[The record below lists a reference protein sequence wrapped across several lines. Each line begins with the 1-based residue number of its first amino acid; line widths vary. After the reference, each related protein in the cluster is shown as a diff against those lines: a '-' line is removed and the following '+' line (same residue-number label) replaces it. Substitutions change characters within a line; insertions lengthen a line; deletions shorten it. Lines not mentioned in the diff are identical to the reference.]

1 MISSRRGS
9 TLHVLDP
16 IPSSTRYR
24 FHKPSLS
31 LSLSRVLSFPSNC
44 YTLSPIF
51 QRRIY
56 IHIHTQIRRV
66 LREKRRKE
74 KRKRYEISSS
84 ISTFTIRGSVRK
96 STRGSSREDGGFRA
110 ESVSGR
116 VGREGEKGD
125 GCRNACPPVVGP
137 FARIPCGPSMSPLF
151 LNLAVRI
158 QIRSFR
164 IGRRERGEESRGG
177 GGSARGTLATRRRRR
192 RVALLASV
200 LRIERGRGGGKRDA
214 RGVTLCARRHT
225 ERRTTTGNKIFTAA
239 ARAGP

>member
-192 RVALLASV
+192 VALLASV